1 MKSFSYVYRVMID
14 NPLTPKYMLSN
25 VKTMKDGG
33 FKYSNVRIDETP
45 SVKFPTMVQLSK
57 GPAKLKTLIGRK
69 FISLE
74 KAVLAIDVAA
84 AESLIGGDKIKVK
97 MEMVENGIVSIY
109 EV

>member
-1 MKSFSYVYRVMID
+1 
-14 NPLTPKYMLSN
+14 MLSN

-33 FKYSNVRIDETP
+33 LRYSNVRIEEIP
-45 SVKFPTMVQLSK
+45 SEKFPMMVQLTK

-74 KAVLAIDVAA
+74 KAVLAIDVAV
-84 AESLIGGDKIKVK
+84 AESLIGGEKLKAK
-97 MEMVENGIVSIY
+97 LEMVESGIVSIY